1 MVKMIEKTLP
11 IEFISELSKREANSK
26 KPIYQIHKWF
36 ARKTDAIFRSILLAT
51 ELEEDKLGAFREIY
65 YKNNNELLKGKVIL
79 DPFAGGGTTLVNGLR
94 LGAKVIG
101 VDINP
106 MSWFIIKNELQMP
119 LTDKPIE
126 RLQEEFNRIERA
138 IGKEIKEA
146 YVTTIYDKECG
157 CSRQVDIMYVFWVKK
172 CICPKCSKEIKMFPK
187 YTLTKIK
194 KKGYTNYHLC
204 PNCGDIVR
212 SNVEKPVCNT
222 CNTTFDGIK
231 GIYKGRNL
239 TCPHCKEKFSIIKEV
254 MEKLKKPLP
263 MEMYAIEYYDRQKGK
278 RGFKKPDKEDMER
291 FDAYGEKVIKDNKY
305 IPYET
310 VPEGFNTKQI
320 MNHNYMYW
328 NQMFNWRQQYF
339 LSMLLKEIRNIEDKV
354 IRELFLCVFSN
365 TLNANN
371 MFCIYNAQCLKLE
384 PLFGDHHMAPVVN
397 PVENN
402 LWGTKLGRGSFSKY
416 FQSFLESKEF
426 NNEPYERMFQKNKNI
441 NVMIKEEK
449 FKAEFA
455 ESFEELIQGN
465 KNTLLKCSSSEDLS
479 YIPSNSVDAV
489 VTDPP
494 YYGAINYGEISEFF
508 YCWNRKV
515 LTDEYSFFKAEH
527 LSKNSEVTVD
537 EKIGIDK
544 GEFVA
549 RLTRCLLEARR
560 VLKQE
565 GKLILTYNNSTPE
578 GWATVLEAILK
589 AGFCITGTFPVHTEL
604 RAGLIDSRRSK
615 MNYDLVIVA
624 KIKEKEV
631 QERIDWEKFIAEVS
645 KSFENMNDRLK
656 YEELGALDIKLIEVG
671 KAFEVYSKYY
681 PQVYKDGKKLSVEDA
696 IKELYR

>member
-51 ELEEDKLGAFREIY
+51 ELDEDKLDVFREIY
-65 YKNNNELLKGKVIL
+65 YKNNNELLKDKIIL

-119 LTDKPIE
+119 LSDKPIE
-126 RLQEEFNRIERA
+126 RLKEEFKRIDGA
-138 IGKEIKEA
+138 IGKKIKEA
-146 YVTTIYDKECG
+146 YVTTIYDKERG
-157 CSRQVDIMYVFWVKK
+157 SSRQVDIMYVFWVKK
-172 CICPKCSKEIKMFPK
+172 CICPKCSMEIKMFPK

-204 PNCGDIVR
+204 PTCGEIVR
-212 SNVEKPVCNT
+212 SNVENIKCNT
-222 CNTTFDGIK
+222 CNTSFDGIK

-239 TCPHCKEKFSIIKEV
+239 TCPYCSEKFNIIKEV
-254 MEKLKKPLP
+254 MEKLKEPLP
-263 MEMYAIEYYDRQKGK
+263 MEMYALEYYDSETGK
-278 RGFKKPDKEDMER
+278 RGFKKPDKEDIER
-291 FDAYGEKVIKDNKY
+291 FEAYREKVIKGNEY

-310 VPEGFNTKQI
+310 VPEGFNTQQI
-320 MNHNYMYW
+320 MNHNYMHW
-328 NQMFNWRQQYF
+328 SQMFNWRQQYF
-339 LSMLLKEIRNIEDKV
+339 LSELLKEIKNIEDKV

-402 LWGTKLGRGSFSKY
+402 LWGTKLGRGSFLKY
-416 FQSFLESKEF
+416 FKSFLESKEF
-426 NNEPYERMFQKNKNI
+426 NDEPYERKFEKNKNI
-441 NVMIKEEK
+441 NIKIKEEK

-455 ESFEELIQGN
+455 ESFEELIRGK
-465 KNTLLKCSSSEDLS
+465 KNTMLKCSSSEDLS
-479 YIPSNSVDAV
+479 YIPNNSVDAV

-515 LTDEYSFFKAEH
+515 LTEEYSFFKDEH

-537 EKIGIDK
+537 DKIGIDK
-544 GEFVA
+544 REFIT
-549 RLTRCLLEARR
+549 RLTKCLLEARR
-560 VLKQE
+560 VLKPE

-578 GWATVLEAILK
+578 GWATILEAILK

-624 KIKEKEV
+624 KIKEQEV
-631 QERIDWEKFIAEVS
+631 EERIDWEKFITEVS
-645 KSFENMNDRLK
+645 KSFENMHNRLK
-656 YEELGALDIKLIEVG
+656 YEGLGALDIKLIEVG

-681 PQVYKDGKKLSVEDA
+681 PQVYKDGKNLSVEDA